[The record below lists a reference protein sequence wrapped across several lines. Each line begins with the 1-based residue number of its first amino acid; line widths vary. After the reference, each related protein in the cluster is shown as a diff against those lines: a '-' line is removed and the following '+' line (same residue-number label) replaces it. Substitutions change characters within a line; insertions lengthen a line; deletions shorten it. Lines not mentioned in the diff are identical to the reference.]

1 MTASQTLSSIEH
13 EIGPRGSVS
22 VRGFDG
28 SIDLRAGDGPTV
40 RLRGTGRRDLDD
52 DYRIVTGPGEL
63 RVEAIGTEGI
73 GLRWFRLDRTQDLE
87 LEVPRWATVRVET
100 ASGSIRGS
108 GLQGDQG
115 YRTVSG
121 DVRLTGVGGRVVIDG
136 VSGDVAVRA
145 DARLDLEAR
154 VVSADLEAVAPEFG
168 VVRLRTTSGD
178 LRLEGSLAEGIDHT
192 IETVSGDTSIA
203 ATGPIVVEG
212 RTVSGDLHTKLP
224 HRSDGGPG
232 RRTIRVGDGGPRV
245 GFRSI
250 SGGLTV
256 VAPDAVAAV
265 VVPPMAPFPGFSP
278 TSPTSPAN
286 PPGVR
291 PTEPPDPGPTEPIP
305 ASPEVRV
312 VTTAPVEA
320 DAGAP
325 SEPATSVEADR
336 LAILREL
343 EAGRIDVDEA
353 GRRLAAI
360 DEGTLSDD

>member
-1 MTASQTLSSIEH
+1 MTTTRTLAVIEH

-22 VRGFDG
+22 VHGIDG
-28 SIDLRAGDGPTV
+28 SIEIRAVDGPTV

-52 DYRIVTGPGEL
+52 DYRIVTGAGEL
-63 RVEAIGTEGI
+63 RVEAVAIDGI
-73 GLRWFRLDRTQDLE
+73 GHRWFRLDRTQDLE

-100 ASGSIRGS
+100 ASGSIHGS
-108 GLQGDQG
+108 ELQGDQG

-121 DVRLTGVGGRVVIDG
+121 AVRLTGVGGHVVIDG
-136 VSGDVAVRA
+136 VSGDVSVRA

-168 VVRLRTTSGD
+168 VVRIRTTSGD
-178 LRLEGSLAEGIDHT
+178 LRLEGSLAEGADHS

-212 RTVSGDLHTKLP
+212 RTVSGDLHTRLP

-245 GFRSI
+245 EFRSI
-250 SGGLTV
+250 SGGLMV
-256 VAPDAVAAV
+256 VAPSAVA
-265 VVPPMAPFPGFSP
+265 
-278 TSPTSPAN
+278 
-286 PPGVR
+286 
-291 PTEPPDPGPTEPIP
+291 
-305 ASPEVRV
+305 
-312 VTTAPVEA
+312 
-320 DAGAP
+320 
-325 SEPATSVEADR
+325 ADR
-336 LAILREL
+336 LAVLREL

-360 DEGTLSDD
+360 DEGTPSDD

>member
-1 MTASQTLSSIEH
+1 MTTSQTITAIEH
-13 EIGPRGSVS
+13 DIGPRGSVT

-28 SIDLRAGDGPTV
+28 SVDLRAGDGPTV
-40 RLRGTGRRDLDD
+40 RLRGTGRRDLDA
-52 DYRIVTGPGEL
+52 DYRIVTGPGEM
-63 RVEAIGTEGI
+63 RIEAIGTEGL

-87 LEVPRWATVRVET
+87 LVVPRWATVRVET
-100 ASGSIRGS
+100 ASGSIHGS

-121 DVRLTGVGGRVVIDG
+121 EVRLTGVGGRVDIDG
-136 VSGDVAVRA
+136 VSGNVAVRA

-168 VVRLRTTSGD
+168 VVRLRSTSGD
-178 LRLEGSLAEGIDHT
+178 LRLEGSLAEGADHS

-212 RTVSGDLHTKLP
+212 RTVSGDLRTRLP

-232 RRTIRVGDGGPRV
+232 RRTLRVGDGGPQV

-256 VAPDAVAAV
+256 VAPAPVAA
-265 VVPPMAPFPGFSP
+265 APLE
-278 TSPTSPAN
+278 TVA
-286 PPGVR
+286 
-291 PTEPPDPGPTEPIP
+291 PTEH
-305 ASPEVRV
+305 
-312 VTTAPVEA
+312 
-320 DAGAP
+320 P
-325 SEPATSVEADR
+325 SSVEGDR
-336 LAILREL
+336 LTVLREL

-360 DEGTLSDD
+360 DEGTPSDD